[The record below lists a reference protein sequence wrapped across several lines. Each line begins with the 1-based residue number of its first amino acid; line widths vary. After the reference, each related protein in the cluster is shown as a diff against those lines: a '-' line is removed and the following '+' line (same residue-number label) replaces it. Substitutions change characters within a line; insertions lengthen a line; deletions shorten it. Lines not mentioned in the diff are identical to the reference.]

1 MCKKDGT
8 KWEHFACLCFSSSSN
23 LITRIG
29 EIFFNSFNYRKLTRR
44 ENISNKVYDR
54 VSRVKIF
61 STTLYMNSNRWV
73 NTGEILFA
81 RNVKLTW
88 LQPINRHR
96 FKQTREKLFS
106 IRVSWY
112 RVGYFL
118 VDERRMDL
126 KGERGGGRGEE
137 AGGKGGGG
145 GRAKK
150 AKRIRPNS
158 AIRFSLREERIPLG
172 RAFCIVGRGLY

>member
-1 MCKKDGT
+1 
-8 KWEHFACLCFSSSSN
+8 
-23 LITRIG
+23 
-29 EIFFNSFNYRKLTRR
+29 
-44 ENISNKVYDR
+44 
-54 VSRVKIF
+54 
-61 STTLYMNSNRWV
+61 
-73 NTGEILFA
+73 
-81 RNVKLTW
+81 
-88 LQPINRHR
+88 
-96 FKQTREKLFS
+96 
-106 IRVSWY
+106 
-112 RVGYFL
+112 
-118 VDERRMDL
+118 MDL